1 MSNFD
6 KKREYYFTGSV
17 LSLESSESVKRDGNK
32 NIFLGKFKGYKDVI
46 LGGDGD
52 FATNGK
58 AEFEYGVLTMQYY
71 PKVFNVENPSTK

>member
-6 KKREYYFTGSV
+6 EKSEYIFTGSV
-17 LSLESSESVKRDGNK
+17 LSLESSESVKRDANK
-32 NIFLGKFKGYKDVI
+32 NIFLGKFKKYNHVV

-71 PKVFNVENPSTK
+71 PKIFKVNVENK